1 MENNIILSDK
11 LPLISEAEKQSFIET
26 FIERM
31 ESGEHDVFEMF
42 IQIKQLES
50 MFTELVKHDRIK
62 QILDNEFENQ
72 EKKFN
77 RCGFVVEK
85 ASKSTYIY
93 ENDAT
98 ICELK
103 EKIKDREKL
112 LKAIP
117 LSGMADPETGEML
130 YPPLRKVTD
139 YIKLTK
145 KNNPGNYYPDQPT
158 EANKPVV
165 KTTIKTTQ
173 PVNTQSSIEYLY
185 PPFDSKITSNP
196 DA

>member
-1 MENNIILSDK
+1 MKNNIILSDK
-11 LPLISEAEKQSFIET
+11 LPLISEAEKQSFIEL
-26 FIERM
+26 FIEKM
-31 ESGEHDVFEMF
+31 ESGEHDVFELY

-50 MFTELVKHDRIK
+50 MFSELVKHDRVK
-62 QILDNEFENQ
+62 QILDSEFENQ

-85 ASKSTYIY
+85 ASKSTYSY

-130 YPPLRKVTD
+130 YPPLRNVTD
-139 YIKLTK
+139 YIKLTN
-145 KNNPGNYYPDQPT
+145 KN
-158 EANKPVV
+158 K
-165 KTTIKTTQ
+165 
-173 PVNTQSSIEYLY
+173 
-185 PPFDSKITSNP
+185 
-196 DA
+196 

>member
-1 MENNIILSDK
+1 MKNNIILSDK
-11 LPLISEAEKQSFIET
+11 LPLISEAEKQSFIEL
-26 FIERM
+26 FIEKM
-31 ESGEHDVFEMF
+31 ESGEHDVFELY

-50 MFTELVKHDRIK
+50 MFSELVKHDRVK
-62 QILDNEFENQ
+62 QILDSEFENQ

-145 KNNPGNYYPDQPT
+145 KN
-158 EANKPVV
+158 K
-165 KTTIKTTQ
+165 
-173 PVNTQSSIEYLY
+173 
-185 PPFDSKITSNP
+185 
-196 DA
+196 

>member
-77 RCGFVVEK
+77 HCGFVVEK

-145 KNNPGNYYPDQPT
+145 KN
-158 EANKPVV
+158 K
-165 KTTIKTTQ
+165 
-173 PVNTQSSIEYLY
+173 
-185 PPFDSKITSNP
+185 
-196 DA
+196 

>member
-11 LPLISEAEKQSFIET
+11 LPLISEAEKQSLIET

-31 ESGEHDVFEMF
+31 ESGEHDVFEMV

-50 MFTELVKHDRIK
+50 MFTELVKHDRVK
-62 QILDNEFENQ
+62 QILDGEFENQ

-145 KNNPGNYYPDQPT
+145 KN
-158 EANKPVV
+158 K
-165 KTTIKTTQ
+165 
-173 PVNTQSSIEYLY
+173 
-185 PPFDSKITSNP
+185 
-196 DA
+196 

>member
-1 MENNIILSDK
+1 MKNNIILSDK
-11 LPLISEAEKQSFIET
+11 LPLISEAEKQSFIEL
-26 FIERM
+26 FIEKM
-31 ESGEHDVFEMF
+31 ESGEHDVFEMY

-145 KNNPGNYYPDQPT
+145 KN
-158 EANKPVV
+158 K
-165 KTTIKTTQ
+165 
-173 PVNTQSSIEYLY
+173 
-185 PPFDSKITSNP
+185 
-196 DA
+196 

>member
-1 MENNIILSDK
+1 MENNIILLDK

-98 ICELK
+98 IYELK

-145 KNNPGNYYPDQPT
+145 KN
-158 EANKPVV
+158 K
-165 KTTIKTTQ
+165 
-173 PVNTQSSIEYLY
+173 
-185 PPFDSKITSNP
+185 
-196 DA
+196 

>member
-1 MENNIILSDK
+1 MKNNIILSDK
-11 LPLISEAEKQSFIET
+11 LPLISEAEKQSFIEL
-26 FIERM
+26 FIEKM
-31 ESGEHDVFEMF
+31 ESGEHDVFELY

-50 MFTELVKHDRIK
+50 MFSELVKHDRVK
-62 QILDNEFENQ
+62 QILDSEFENQ

-117 LSGMADPETGEML
+117 LSGMVEPETGEML

-145 KNNPGNYYPDQPT
+145 KN
-158 EANKPVV
+158 K
-165 KTTIKTTQ
+165 
-173 PVNTQSSIEYLY
+173 
-185 PPFDSKITSNP
+185 
-196 DA
+196 